1 MERNLID
8 AENGNT
14 KYSIEA
20 SKLGEALSIVQHLFA
35 FVTDA
40 ANQYFSG
47 HHERN
52 ET

>member
-14 KYSIEA
+14 KYSTEA
-20 SKLGEALSIVQHLFA
+20 SKLGEALSIVQHLLV

-40 ANQYFSG
+40 ANQYSSE